1 MIMKKIGIL
10 GGTFDPVHA
19 GHIRVAEEAMQ
30 ALALNEVIFMVSG
43 TPHYKVGMRK
53 VSSKEDRLAMTE
65 LAIKDHPAFSV
76 SDLECRREG
85 NTYTAD
91 TLQELKK
98 QMPENEYYLLIGADA
113 FFHMIHWYRIEAVM
127 ANAIVAV
134 VMRGKELNSE
144 QAASVQK
151 ELIDKYG
158 GMVVSFEMKPMEVS
172 STEVREKIRT
182 GGDVHGLVTED
193 VEAYIQKRSLYRE
206 V

>member
-1 MIMKKIGIL
+1 
-10 GGTFDPVHA
+10 
-19 GHIRVAEEAMQ
+19 
-30 ALALNEVIFMVSG
+30 
-43 TPHYKVGMRK
+43 
-53 VSSKEDRLAMTE
+53 
-65 LAIKDHPAFSV
+65 
-76 SDLECRREG
+76 
-85 NTYTAD
+85 
-91 TLQELKK
+91 
-98 QMPENEYYLLIGADA
+98 
-113 FFHMIHWYRIEAVM
+113 
-127 ANAIVAV
+127 
-134 VMRGKELNSE
+134 MRGKELNSE